1 MIFIPLVSMKN
12 HNINH
17 EKLNLINNNINIKS
31 SENNY
36 FRILDTSTNQI
47 LKIPEK
53 EFLYSVVA
61 SEMPALFESE
71 ALKSQAVASYTYFCK
86 KRQENINKK
95 YDFEINTEKSLNY
108 ITEQELRKKWGDNY
122 DKYYEKIKNC
132 VDSVYPEVLKYNN
145 NLILSVYHAISSGTT
160 EKSQDVFGQDLDY
173 LTNINSPGDYLA
185 KNYEVTLEIS
195 PQEFKNKIIKSKKDC
210 KFDDNNIQNWAR
222 DYVRTSGGMIKE
234 ITIGSE
240 KFTGKQIRE
249 IFELRS
255 ANFEIIYN
263 SETNKFNIITHG
275 YGHGVGLSQNGAQ
288 YFAQNNNYDY
298 KQILST
304 YYPGAEITK
313 NI

>member
-1 MIFIPLVSMKN
+1 MEKRIESGYDILYLLQDMREFELYGTVRGIVSVC
-12 HNINH
+12 
-17 EKLNLINNNINIKS
+17 
-31 SENNY
+31 
-36 FRILDTSTNQI
+36 D
-47 LKIPEK
+47 
-53 EFLYSVVA
+53 
-61 SEMPALFESE
+61 
-71 ALKSQAVASYTYFCK
+71 
-86 KRQENINKK
+86 
-95 YDFEINTEKSLNY
+95 SLNY
-108 ITEQELRKKWGDNY
+108 ITEQELLKKWGYNY

-195 PQEFKNKIIKSKKDC
+195 PQEFKNKIIKSRKYC

-263 SETNKFNIITHG
+263 SETNKFNIINNC
-275 YGHGVGLSQNGAQ
+275 VNFIPFRK
-288 YFAQNNNYDY
+288 FA
-298 KQILST
+298 
-304 YYPGAEITK
+304 
-313 NI
+313 